1 MAPMPTDKPE
11 QYFAALHRKLRGI
24 AALLR
29 DRAATGP
36 EKATAEAIKARLEK
50 QLREEGAPAGDWTDI
65 AFRFGRTVKKM
76 GKSAPSAPGAPEGD
90 WTKHAFLLGKAL
102 RKGINKVK
110 AGEKD
115 E

>member
-1 MAPMPTDKPE
+1 
-11 QYFAALHRKLRGI
+11 
-24 AALLR
+24 
-29 DRAATGP
+29 
-36 EKATAEAIKARLEK
+36 
-50 QLREEGAPAGDWTDI
+50 
-65 AFRFGRTVKKM
+65 M
-76 GKSAPSAPGAPEGD
+76 GKSAPSSPGAPEGD